1 MRARIA
7 APARRALDHQLVR
20 FLLTGGLNTL
30 FGYAIYLVG
39 LAARLSPELA
49 LLVATCAGALF
60 NYLTTARLVFRHR
73 TLSRLVPFVGTYAL
87 VYLVNAGAIR
97 LLLAGGLAPALAQ
110 AVLVPAMAALSFML
124 FRFLVFRPVRPS

>member
-30 FGYAIYLVG
+30 FGYAFYLLG

-49 LLVATCAGALF
+49 LLVATCTGALF
-60 NYLTTARLVFRHR
+60 NYFTTAALVFRHR
-73 TLSRLVPFVGTYAL
+73 TLSRLIPFVSAYAL

-97 LLLAGGLAPALAQ
+97 LLLEGGFSPALAQ
-110 AVLVPAMAALSFML
+110 ALLVPAMAALSLAL
-124 FRFLVFRPVRPS
+124 FRFFVFRPVRPS

>member
-7 APARRALDHQLVR
+7 APARRALDHQFVR
-20 FLLTGGLNTL
+20 FLFTGGFNTL
-30 FGYAIYLVG
+30 FGYAVYLLG
-39 LAARLSPELA
+39 LLARLSPELA
-49 LLVATCAGALF
+49 LLVATGVGALF

-73 TLSRLVPFVGTYAL
+73 TLSRLAPFVGTYAL

-97 LLLAGGLAPALAQ
+97 LLLSGGLAPALAQ
-110 AVLVPAMAALSFML
+110 AVLVPAMAVLSFGL